1 MADKRV
7 FKSTRKVS
15 SVRALYRKWAEW
27 DTGDVLIGT
36 YKGSQTDSYDKPN
49 WLVEIIDA
57 QFGDKKA
64 AKKFPEGE
72 IIGLNSS
79 GKLDKAME
87 SVEVG
92 EMIQVTYNG
101 TSTIEKGKYKGKE
114 AHDIEVDVV
123 EEDDGDDTSDGEPDE
138 DEDENED
145 VDL

>member
-1 MADKRV
+1 MAGKRV

-27 DTGDVLIGT
+27 DAGDILIGT

-49 WLVEIIDA
+49 WLVEIVDV

-64 AKKFPEGE
+64 AKKFPVDE

-101 TSTIEKGKYKGKE
+101 TSTIEKGKYKGKD

-123 EEDDGDDTSDGEPDE
+123 EEDGEETEDDADE
-138 DEDENED
+138 ESEDDED